1 MNGDCRFNKCL
12 GLNLIQLF
20 QTRLA
25 PSSKSG
31 WSLVWGSVSA
41 GEEALLQ
48 HKHTVE
54 FGLSITQRD
63 WGACGQRDRNGPS
76 GWRGRL
82 SRHKHCHKF
91 NTAIHLCLLWATPF
105 STTPKRHLSPFVL
118 ALSLSLSPSLPPK
131 KQQRVAL
138 SFSLSGIRS
147 VLLFQACTTAGREQ
161 NARIDTS
168 FYYRVGNKCKIHSAT
183 SNNVLLLWI
192 ESPNWSLLIV

>member
-82 SRHKHCHKF
+82 SRHKHCHKVQHGHSF
-91 NTAIHLCLLWATPF
+91 MSAVGHSIFHHTETPSISF
-105 STTPKRHLSPFVL
+105 RSRALAL
-118 ALSLSLSPSLPPK
+118 ALSIAFPS
-131 KQQRVAL
+131 
-138 SFSLSGIRS
+138 S
-147 VLLFQACTTAGREQ
+147 
-161 NARIDTS
+161 
-168 FYYRVGNKCKIHSAT
+168 
-183 SNNVLLLWI
+183 
-192 ESPNWSLLIV
+192 